1 MIQRMVR
8 AGGAIAGTV
17 ALLLGLLALG
27 AGLAPAGL
35 VGAQELPPRP
45 TVAPTAPP
53 RTGGGD
59 SGDEEPGRI
68 TGTVI
73 DQTTGAP
80 APGIAVLV
88 GDVTVR
94 SDANG
99 NYDRPELASGVYTVT
114 LVLSAD
120 QGTAS
125 QPAQRVTVASGATV
139 VQHLFFRS
147 PVRAATTA
155 VATPLPTPLPTPA
168 SLPNTGAAEP
178 SPALPLLGAA
188 LIGLGLALL
197 ALRRRARL

>member
-8 AGGAIAGTV
+8 AGGAIVGTF
-17 ALLLGLLALG
+17 ALLLGLFALG
-27 AGLAPAGL
+27 VGLVPAGS

-45 TVAPTAPP
+45 TVVPTAVP
-53 RTGGGD
+53 GSGSND
-59 SGDEEPGRI
+59 SGTAEEPGRI

-73 DQTTGAP
+73 DQTSGAP
-80 APGIAVLV
+80 AVGIAVRV

-94 SDANG
+94 SDTNG
-99 NYDRPELASGVYTVT
+99 NYDRSDLASGAYTVT
-114 LVLSAD
+114 LVLSTE

-125 QPAQRVTVASGATV
+125 QPAQRVTVAAGATV

-147 PVRAATTA
+147 PVRVQPTA
-155 VATPLPTPLPTPA
+155 VATPAPTPA

-178 SPALPLLGAA
+178 SGALALLGAL

-197 ALRRRARL
+197 ALRRKAAL